1 MKTTINHL
9 AVAAALAAALLGG
22 AARAVT
28 LDACIR
34 TALEANP
41 DAQAAEARIAAAREA
56 VRQAKSAWYPT
67 VTLASTIARTDNAP
81 QAFFMQ
87 LNQRSASMQS
97 DFNHPGDVDNWRNSV
112 GAKVRL
118 LDAGQR
124 GFQRDAAQLGAQ
136 AEAAG
141 KRALD
146 NELVHQV
153 TRAFYGVLQAQAF
166 VQVRQESVE
175 SLTEGLRVAGE
186 RLRAGSAAKSDTL
199 NLEVRLAEAR
209 EDLIRAQHGVQLALA
224 ALNTA
229 IGRDVASE
237 TALPEAAPKDAALQA
252 PVFEKNLDAVEARPE
267 LEAVRFAASAQ
278 EKLQRKTERENWP
291 TLSAFGSA
299 DWDSAVNSDFQRS
312 YFVGAVAEWDLFTGF
327 RQSGA
332 AAEAKARTAAAK
344 AATQKAL
351 NNLRLD
357 LKQAQ
362 LEAHEAWERLDVSQ
376 RSVASAQE
384 SLRITNER
392 YRQGAADVTELL
404 TAQVG
409 LTATRSRST
418 SAYYDLLVAQSNLK
432 RARGE
437 LVK

>member
-1 MKTTINHL
+1 ML
-9 AVAAALAAALLGG
+9 
-22 AARAVT
+22 
-28 LDACIR
+28 
-34 TALEANP
+34 
-41 DAQAAEARIAAAREA
+41 
-56 VRQAKSAWYPT
+56 
-67 VTLASTIARTDNAP
+67 
-81 QAFFMQ
+81 
-87 LNQRSASMQS
+87 
-97 DFNHPGDVDNWRNSV
+97 
-112 GAKVRL
+112 
-118 LDAGQR
+118 
-124 GFQRDAAQLGAQ
+124 
-136 AEAAG
+136 
-141 KRALD
+141 
-146 NELVHQV
+146 
-153 TRAFYGVLQAQAF
+153 
-166 VQVRQESVE
+166 
-175 SLTEGLRVAGE
+175 GLR
-186 RLRAGSAAKSDTL
+186 GS
-199 NLEVRLAEAR
+199 
-209 EDLIRAQHGVQLALA
+209 
-224 ALNTA
+224 
-229 IGRDVASE
+229 
-237 TALPEAAPKDAALQA
+237 
-252 PVFEKNLDAVEARPE
+252 
-267 LEAVRFAASAQ
+267 
-278 EKLQRKTERENWP
+278 
-291 TLSAFGSA
+291 
-299 DWDSAVNSDFQRS
+299 
-312 YFVGAVAEWDLFTGF
+312 FVGAVAEWDLFTGF